1 MKIAAYQEFD
11 LTNFNSYRIQ
21 SRCKQAFLPNTEEE
35 VINIFKK
42 KQPLILLG
50 SGHNVILSK
59 TYYDENFVIFNGNFS
74 RHVIDEESKT
84 MEVEAGAFMKDLCVV
99 ALKHS
104 LSGLEVFYDIP
115 SSIGGAIVMNAGASG
130 EEIKSLVTKVR
141 YLDLKTM
148 QIKEMQNSEIGFEYR
163 NSYFQKNP
171 NNVILK
177 VWLQLDSGSENEI
190 REKMNRIKAQRY
202 AKQPKNHPN
211 AGSVFKRP
219 KGYYVGAIMEDLN
232 LKGFSV
238 GGAKISEKHGG
249 FIINYNNATG
259 QDVLGVINGVKKRV
273 KEAYDIE
280 LEVEQRII

>member
-1 MKIAAYQEFD
+1 MILGHKDFD
-11 LTNFNSYRIQ
+11 LTNYNSYRVK
-21 SRCKQAFLPNTEEE
+21 SKCKQAFLPNTEEE
-35 VINIFKK
+35 VINIYKD
-42 KQPLILLG
+42 KQPIVLLG
-50 SGHNVILSK
+50 SGHNIILSK
-59 TYYDENFVIFNGNFS
+59 TYYDETFVIFNGNFS
-74 RHVIDEESKT
+74 KTSIDENLKVI
-84 MEVEAGAFMKDLCVV
+84 EVEAGVFMKDLCVI
-99 ALKHS
+99 ALEHN
-104 LSGLEVFYDIP
+104 LSGLEIFYDIP
-115 SSIGGAIVMNAGASG
+115 SSIGGAVVMNAGASG

-148 QIKEMQNSEIGFEYR
+148 QIKEMQNSEIDFEYR

-177 VWLQLDSGSENEI
+177 VWLQLHFKSKSEI

-202 AKQPKNHPN
+202 AKQPKDYPN

-249 FIINYNNATG
+249 FIINFNNATG
-259 QDVLGVINGVKKRV
+259 QDILDVINGVKKRV
-273 KEAYDIE
+273 KKAYNVN